1 MIALV
6 VCTNVGVLAIPADA
20 RPEYEICV
28 HYDVDLTLHCANLPH
43 IKKINIPPANDT
55 VLPVYVGIC
64 CRVSRKQCSSYN
76 HSGAYNKCSADTK

>member
-1 MIALV
+1 MIAPV
-6 VCTNVGVLAIPADA
+6 VCTDVGVLAIPADA

-28 HYDVDLTLHCANLPH
+28 HYDVDLTLHGANLSH
-43 IKKINIPPANDT
+43 IKENNIPLANDT
-55 VLPVYVGIC
+55 VPVYVGTC